1 MSVLRRNLDAVL
13 ACLALIGL
21 MVTLAWPDWIERL
34 TGLDPDGGS
43 GAVEWVVIAVLAV
56 LTLVFGVRAWR
67 VLRAA
72 PGPR

>member
-1 MSVLRRNLDAVL
+1 MTGLRRNLDSFL

-21 MVTLAWPDWIERL
+21 VVTLAWPDWIEEL

-43 GAVEWVVIAVLAV
+43 GAAEWVVVAVLAV
-56 LTLVFGVRAWR
+56 PALVLGARALR

>member
-1 MSVLRRNLDAVL
+1 MSVLRRNLDTFL
-13 ACLALIGL
+13 ACLTLIGL
-21 MVTLAWPDWIERL
+21 TVTLVWPDWIEEL

-43 GAVEWVVIAVLAV
+43 GAAESVVVAVLAV

-72 PGPR
+72 PAPR